1 MLLTDDV
8 FEAGKTAALL
18 SRLLTQTLPR
28 MLFWLPR
35 GSTSLTRG
43 FQVSGWVSC
52 HHGVEEQE
60 ACGFFQL
67 VKRCLKHTIQ
77 VSENRYVKHDCIASM
92 IGDVKWKRQ
101 QPELFKF
108 MLVQVPA
115 REV

>member
-18 SRLLTQTLPR
+18 LRLLTQTLPR

-52 HHGVEEQE
+52 HHGVE
-60 ACGFFQL
+60 L